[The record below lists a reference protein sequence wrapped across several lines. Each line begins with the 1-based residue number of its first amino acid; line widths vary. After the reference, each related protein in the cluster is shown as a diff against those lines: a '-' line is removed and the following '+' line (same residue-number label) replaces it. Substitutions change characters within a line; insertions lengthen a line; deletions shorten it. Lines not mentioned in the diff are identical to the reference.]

1 MWARVIGAFIVLI
14 AITYMAQSLRIPRGT
29 IAQPGPGFFPI
40 LVSLLLIS
48 VAICFMVSAI
58 KEPRSHQDGLQAPA
72 RRRVI
77 SVLAALGGFCL
88 LLPVAGYPFA
98 AFALVG
104 VMLWQLG
111 ASWGGVISIS
121 LVSAAVSYYV
131 FAVILGV
138 PLPGGIFG

>member
-1 MWARVIGAFIVLI
+1 MWNRVIAAIIVLF
-14 AITYMAQSLRIPRGT
+14 AITYMAESLRIPRGT

-58 KEPRSHQDGLQAPA
+58 KAPRSHQERLQAPA

-77 SVLAALGGFCL
+77 SVIAALCGFCL
-88 LLPVAGYPFA
+88 LLPVAGYPLA

-111 ASWGGVISIS
+111 ASWAGVISIS
-121 LVSAAVSYYV
+121 LASAAVSYYV
-131 FAVILGV
+131 FTAILGV